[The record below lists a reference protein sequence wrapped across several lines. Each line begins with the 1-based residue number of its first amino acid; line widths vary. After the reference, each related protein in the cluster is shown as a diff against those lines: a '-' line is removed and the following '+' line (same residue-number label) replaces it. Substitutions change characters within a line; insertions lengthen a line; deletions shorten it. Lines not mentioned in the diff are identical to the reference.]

1 MATKKNQL
9 VIDLGKV
16 TLTKEQRKKLQAGI
30 HKAVAA
36 KMKGIQAANKKES
49 KAANNNKETA
59 IAPAAPKAVAKAI
72 TGVTANI
79 EVTFTN
85 TNPGVSDLTATLR
98 GKQKKLDQS
107 GTIIFDNVRTADI
120 ILIQSDSLGSTTA
133 TIDIS
138 ADPMQLNFPPGA
150 HSGSFFIN

>member
-1 MATKKNQL
+1 MAKKKNQL
-9 VIDLGKV
+9 VIDLGKIS
-16 TLTKEQRKKLQAGI
+16 LTNEQRKILQAVI
-30 HKAVAA
+30 HKAVAG
-36 KMKGIQAANKKES
+36 KMKGIQAANKKEDNTALP
-49 KAANNNKETA
+49 KVTAA
-59 IAPAAPKAVAKAI
+59 KAVA
-72 TGVTANI
+72 GVTANI

-85 TNPGVSDLTATLR
+85 TNPGLSNLTATLR

-107 GTIIFDNVRTADI
+107 GTISFNNVRTADI
-120 ILIQSDSLGSTTA
+120 ILIQADSLGSTTA

>member
-9 VIDLGKV
+9 IIDLGKV
-16 TLTKEQRKKLQAGI
+16 RLTNEQRKILQAGI
-30 HKAVAA
+30 HKVVAS
-36 KMKGIQAANKKES
+36 KMKKIQSAANKKE
-49 KAANNNKETA
+49 KD
-59 IAPAAPKAVAKAI
+59 IMPPKAVAKKEV
-72 TGVTANI
+72 TGLMANI

-85 TNPGVSDLTATLR
+85 TNPGLSTLTATLR

-107 GTIIFDNVRTADI
+107 GTINFANVRTADI
-120 ILIQSDSLGSTTA
+120 ILIQVDCLGSTTA

-138 ADPMQLNFPPGA
+138 ADPMQLNFPPGP